1 MVNMPPTR
9 LRKPW
14 LASAPSSAALF
25 LLVSWLIVGTLLSYA
40 YSSSLISGLTLPES
54 HKGLRTWEDL
64 LVSDYTI
71 GVERNTYFHDKL
83 EVLKMK

>member
-1 MVNMPPTR
+1 MAFFIQFTG
-9 LRKPW
+9 KPI
-14 LASAPSSAALF
+14 SPPSSAALF

-64 LVSDYTI
+64 LASDYTI